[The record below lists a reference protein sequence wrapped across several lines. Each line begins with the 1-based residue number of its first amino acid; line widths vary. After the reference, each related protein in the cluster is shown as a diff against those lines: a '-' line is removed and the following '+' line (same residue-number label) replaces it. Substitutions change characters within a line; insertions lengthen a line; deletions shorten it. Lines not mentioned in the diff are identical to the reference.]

1 MYCLTKTT
9 SESLHIYILRAYMRR
24 LLNAM
29 TLLLEVAANWRYIPP
44 SWKHCATL
52 GCLKWVNVQLV
63 VVKLYTLT
71 PFMTQGE
78 DTAFCMCVLWCVSP
92 KLDAL
97 PCAPP
102 PSPSFSLCRLSN
114 FPFVAAV
121 GNFKFWHFWKQWPD
135 PALPSSIAHS
145 IMFLLTHLLSSSSNP
160 NSLSALCRAQLPHQV
175 ALWCSPLY
183 MRVPIY
189 LEA

>member
-1 MYCLTKTT
+1 
-9 SESLHIYILRAYMRR
+9 MRR

-71 PFMTQGE
+71 PFMTQGGYCFLYVCI
-78 DTAFCMCVLWCVSP
+78 TVCFTQTRCSTLC
-92 KLDAL
+92 
-97 PCAPP
+97 PP

>member
-44 SWKHCATL
+44 SWKHCVTL

-71 PFMTQGE
+71 PFMTQGGYCFLYVCI
-78 DTAFCMCVLWCVSP
+78 TVCFTQTRCSTLC
-92 KLDAL
+92 
-97 PCAPP
+97 PP
-102 PSPSFSLCRLSN
+102 PPR
-114 FPFVAAV
+114 P
-121 GNFKFWHFWKQWPD
+121 
-135 PALPSSIAHS
+135 
-145 IMFLLTHLLSSSSNP
+145 
-160 NSLSALCRAQLPHQV
+160 SLSVGCLTSLLLLRLETLSFDTFESNGQTLLCLPLLHTPSCSCSLTCYLPHLTRTLSRLF
-175 ALWCSPLY
+175 AEHS
-183 MRVPIY
+183 Y
-189 LEA
+189 LTRLHCDAVLFIWEFLFT